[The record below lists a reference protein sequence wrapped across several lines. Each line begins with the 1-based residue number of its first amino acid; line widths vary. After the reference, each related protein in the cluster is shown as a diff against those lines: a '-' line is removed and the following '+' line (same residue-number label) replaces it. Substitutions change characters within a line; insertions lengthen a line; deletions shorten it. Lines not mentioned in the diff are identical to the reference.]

1 MSSINKICREY
12 NWVCKHIKGPLYRI
26 KMQELY
32 IEVNKAMK
40 DPGLTPEQKLKL
52 IGIVKTMK
60 MFELIPYILELDP
73 ETEIKLIEDLEP
85 GKDGLPKM
93 SKILP
98 TMMVNTKTGE
108 KVLTL
113 IKESHMKEFM
123 SKAELMSAH
132 NVQLKDKVS

>member
-1 MSSINKICREY
+1 
-12 NWVCKHIKGPLYRI
+12 
-26 KMQELY
+26 
-32 IEVNKAMK
+32 
-40 DPGLTPEQKLKL
+40 
-52 IGIVKTMK
+52 

-73 ETEIKLIEDLEP
+73 ETEIKLIEDLP
-85 GKDGLPKM
+85 GKDGLSKM
-93 SKILP
+93 SKVLP

>member
-1 MSSINKICREY
+1 
-12 NWVCKHIKGPLYRI
+12 
-26 KMQELY
+26 
-32 IEVNKAMK
+32 
-40 DPGLTPEQKLKL
+40 
-52 IGIVKTMK
+52 
-60 MFELIPYILELDP
+60 MFELVPYILELDP

-85 GKDGLPKM
+85 GPDGLPKM
-93 SKILP
+93 SKVFP
-98 TMMVNTKTGE
+98 TMMVNHQTGE

>member
-1 MSSINKICREY
+1 
-12 NWVCKHIKGPLYRI
+12 
-26 KMQELY
+26 
-32 IEVNKAMK
+32 
-40 DPGLTPEQKLKL
+40 
-52 IGIVKTMK
+52 MK

-73 ETEIKLIEDLEP
+73 ETGIKLIEDLEP

-93 SKILP
+93 SKV
-98 TMMVNTKTGE
+98 MVNTKTGE

>member
-1 MSSINKICREY
+1 
-12 NWVCKHIKGPLYRI
+12 
-26 KMQELY
+26 
-32 IEVNKAMK
+32 
-40 DPGLTPEQKLKL
+40 
-52 IGIVKTMK
+52 MK
-60 MFELIPYILELDP
+60 MFELIPYILALNSEA
-73 ETEIKLIEDLEP
+73 EIMLIEDLEP
-85 GKDGLPKM
+85 GPDGLPKM
-93 SKILP
+93 FKVFP

>member
-1 MSSINKICREY
+1 
-12 NWVCKHIKGPLYRI
+12 
-26 KMQELY
+26 
-32 IEVNKAMK
+32 
-40 DPGLTPEQKLKL
+40 
-52 IGIVKTMK
+52 
-60 MFELIPYILELDP
+60 MFELIPYIMELDP

-93 SKILP
+93 SKVLP

-123 SKAELMSAH
+123 SKIQFISAQ
-132 NVQLKDKVS
+132 NDQPKNKIS

>member
-1 MSSINKICREY
+1 
-12 NWVCKHIKGPLYRI
+12 
-26 KMQELY
+26 
-32 IEVNKAMK
+32 
-40 DPGLTPEQKLKL
+40 
-52 IGIVKTMK
+52 

-93 SKILP
+93 SKVLP

-108 KVLTL
+108 KVLT
-113 IKESHMKEFM
+113 IIKESHMKESHMKEFM

>member
-1 MSSINKICREY
+1 
-12 NWVCKHIKGPLYRI
+12 
-26 KMQELY
+26 
-32 IEVNKAMK
+32 
-40 DPGLTPEQKLKL
+40 
-52 IGIVKTMK
+52 MK
-60 MFELIPYILELDP
+60 MFELVPYILALNSEA
-73 ETEIKLIEDLEP
+73 EIMLIEDSEP
-85 GKDGLPKM
+85 GPDGLPKM
-93 SKILP
+93 SKVFP

>member
-1 MSSINKICREY
+1 
-12 NWVCKHIKGPLYRI
+12 
-26 KMQELY
+26 
-32 IEVNKAMK
+32 
-40 DPGLTPEQKLKL
+40 
-52 IGIVKTMK
+52 

-93 SKILP
+93 SKVLP
-98 TMMVNTKTGE
+98 SMMVNTKTGE

-113 IKESHMKEFM
+113 IKESHMKKFI
-123 SKAELMSAH
+123 KAELMSAH